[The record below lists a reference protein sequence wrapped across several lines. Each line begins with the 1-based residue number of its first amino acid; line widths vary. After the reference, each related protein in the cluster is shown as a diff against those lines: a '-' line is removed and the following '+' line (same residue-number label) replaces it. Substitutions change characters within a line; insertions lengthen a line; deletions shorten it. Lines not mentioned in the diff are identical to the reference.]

1 MSETEALAAAS
12 AGALTK
18 HNSRAARGAGD
29 PCLNCQTVLEGAFCH
44 VCGQSADDFQRPIGK
59 LIIEAFGD
67 TFAFDGRLW
76 RTLPKLVFRPG
87 RLTKDYIEGKRVRYV
102 PPFRMYLLS
111 GILFFLALFVGLG
124 LDTSGGGV
132 EADIAI
138 NSAAEVAAPV
148 ESGVSG
154 EMAAESAT
162 SLPERIAEVDWGNTH
177 AEIDRNLTGKPAWM
191 LSLAHQLADGVEAA
205 GGNTALFMTVV
216 QTWAP
221 RLSFLLMPIFAMLLV
236 VAFPFRKG
244 VKFFTHL
251 IASMHFQTVMY
262 LQSTLALLL
271 GMLGWGAVAAL
282 FWFLVPPVYLLAML
296 RTVYGSGVFLSLI
309 RVIFLILGS
318 AFAMTM
324 LVVAVFLLSLL
335 TI

>member
-87 RLTKDYIEGKRVRYV
+87 RVTKDYIEGRRARYV

-111 GILFFLALFVGLG
+111 GILFFLVLFAVVSGDQSAL
-124 LDTSGGGV
+124 GV
-132 EADIAI
+132 DVDVAKP
-138 NSAAEVAAPV
+138 SSPTLAAPV
-148 ESGVSG
+148 DP
-154 EMAAESAT
+154 AASAVT
-162 SLPERIAEVDWGNTH
+162 DAPSSQSNDQLDWVRAH
-177 AEIDRNLTGKPAWM
+177 EEIDRNLDSQPDWM